1 MKKTLLLSTAIVAFA
16 GMAVADVALTG
27 RAEMGILGG
36 SDEDNADFFTDIDVT
51 FTMSGETD
59 GGLSFGASV
68 DLDEGGDGSA
78 ASDDNTDDGGATIFI
93 SGGFGKLTM
102 GDTDGALDWA
112 LTDAGD
118 NNNGGSLGDDETE
131 HAGYLGAYLDGAYD
145 GQIAR
150 YEYSFGDFGVAI
162 SAETDDSDDDGD
174 DDGERDAGYAL
185 GFKYDT
191 DLGGVGLSLGIGY
204 QYVAGGYT
212 LEFGRFDEI
221 AGDNNGDLE
230 TPALGD
236 TDAIGLSISADF
248 NNGLVAGLTYNNWD
262 VDDDDGVEADIQ
274 HVGVGIGYTTGALTL
289 HANYGVFELTDV
301 ADLDDGDGTIDGFG
315 LSAAYDLGGGAV
327 VHAGYG
333 SSSYDFDDDLA
344 AAVGVDDDG
353 NGSTYTFGLGLSF

>member
-78 ASDDNTDDGGATIFI
+78 ASDDNTDDGGATMFI
-93 SGGFGKLTM
+93 SGGFGTLTM

-112 LTDAGD
+112 LTDAG
-118 NNNGGSLGDDETE
+118 NNGNGGSLADDETE

-150 YEYSFGDFGVAI
+150 YDYSFGDFGVAI

-174 DDGERDAGYAL
+174 DEGERDTGYAL

-191 DLGGVGLSLGIGY
+191 DLGGAALSLGIGY
-204 QYVAGGYT
+204 QFAAGGYT
-212 LEFGRFDEI
+212 IDLGSYD
-221 AGDNNGDLE
+221 DTGDLE
-230 TPALGD
+230 AVLGD
-236 TDAIGLSISADF
+236 TDAIGVSISAAF
-248 NNGLVAGLTYNNWD
+248 TNGLTAGMTYNNWD
-262 VDDDDGVEADIQ
+262 VNDDDGLEADIQ
-274 HVGVGIGYTTGALTL
+274 HVGVGVGYTTGALTL
-289 HANYGVFELTDV
+289 HANYGVFEID
-301 ADLDDGDGTIDGFG
+301 DLGDIGDATVDGYG
-315 LSAAYDLGGGAV
+315 LSVAYDLGGGAV
-327 VHAGYG
+327 VHLGYG
-333 SSSYDFDDDLA
+333 NSSYDLDDDLA
-344 AAVGVDDDG
+344 TALGRDDDDSS
-353 NGSTYTFGLGLSF
+353 STYSFGLGLSF